1 MKTYEIT
8 YALNPEFIGIK
19 FSVME
24 DEDPEEIAIK
34 TIDANGYSEW
44 CDENGYASYDFEFE
58 EIYDDDDEGF

>member
-1 MKTYEIT
+1 
-8 YALNPEFIGIK
+8 
-19 FSVME
+19 ME